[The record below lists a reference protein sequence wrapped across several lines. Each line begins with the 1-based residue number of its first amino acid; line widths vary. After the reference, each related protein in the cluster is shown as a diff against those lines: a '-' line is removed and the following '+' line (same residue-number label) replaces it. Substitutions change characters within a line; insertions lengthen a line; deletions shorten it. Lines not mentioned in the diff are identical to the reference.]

1 MNTITAF
8 ERGPTL
14 SIPESR
20 KPDIFRRT
28 RAILA
33 ADRLPAMVVATT
45 VLAVAANF
53 YELLCTAGFPMVYTR
68 LLTLAEPS
76 PPARFAYLAAYN
88 LVYVLPLAGIVGV
101 FAGTLGARKLS
112 EREGRLLKLLSGVM
126 MLELGALL
134 LLAPDR
140 LSHAG
145 IAIALMAGAVL
156 VTWVAAR
163 LTRER

>member
-1 MNTITAF
+1 
-8 ERGPTL
+8 
-14 SIPESR
+14 
-20 KPDIFRRT
+20 
-28 RAILA
+28 
-33 ADRLPAMVVATT
+33 
-45 VLAVAANF
+45 
-53 YELLCTAGFPMVYTR
+53 
-68 LLTLAEPS
+68 
-76 PPARFAYLAAYN
+76 
-88 LVYVLPLAGIVGV
+88 
-101 FAGTLGARKLS
+101 
-112 EREGRLLKLLSGVM
+112 M